1 MVWLEATVKD
11 HLVQLPILW
20 DALYP
25 LPEILQSTSNNIVH
39 DAKHIRSTNNK
50 VATVKPG
57 LEMPAFAVTSVS
69 T

>member
-11 HLVQLPILW
+11 HGVQLPILW
-20 DALYP
+20 EALYP
-25 LPEILQSTSNNIVH
+25 LPEVLQSTSNNIVH
-39 DAKHIRSTNNK
+39 NAKHICSINNK

-57 LEMPAFAVTSVS
+57 PEVPAFAVTSVS